1 MYKLFQRILALAL
14 TLGLLLSLAA
24 TAFAVE
30 ADEETI
36 SISTAEELVEFSANC
51 RLDTW
56 SENLTVELENDI
68 SLEGVAFTPIASF
81 SGTFHGNGYTISGLS
96 LTEGLSVAGLFQR
109 VQEGARIED
118 LNVSGS
124 VKASSACEAAGGLA
138 GRNEGE
144 IENCSFSGSVSGS
157 STTGGLVGENT
168 ASGVI
173 RASKSGGAVTG
184 SKMTGGIAG
193 SSRGKIVD
201 CVNGAYVNTVS
212 GDQAISLENV
222 NLDFSLDK
230 AHHRRRTVIIL

>member
-157 STTGGLVGENT
+157 WCDRMPRREPGEQGL
-168 ASGVI
+168 
-173 RASKSGGAVTG
+173 
-184 SKMTGGIAG
+184 
-193 SSRGKIVD
+193 
-201 CVNGAYVNTVS
+201 
-212 GDQAISLENV
+212 
-222 NLDFSLDK
+222 
-230 AHHRRRTVIIL
+230 

>member
-184 SKMTGGIAG
+184 SKMTGGQQP
-193 SSRGKIVD
+193 RQDRRLRQRRV
-201 CVNGAYVNTVS
+201 CQYRQRRS
-212 GDQAISLENV
+212 GDFA
-222 NLDFSLDK
+222 
-230 AHHRRRTVIIL
+230 

>member
-109 VQEGARIED
+109 VQEARA
-118 LNVSGS
+118 L
-124 VKASSACEAAGGLA
+124 
-138 GRNEGE
+138 
-144 IENCSFSGSVSGS
+144 
-157 STTGGLVGENT
+157 
-168 ASGVI
+168 
-173 RASKSGGAVTG
+173 
-184 SKMTGGIAG
+184 
-193 SSRGKIVD
+193 
-201 CVNGAYVNTVS
+201 
-212 GDQAISLENV
+212 
-222 NLDFSLDK
+222 
-230 AHHRRRTVIIL
+230 RT

>member
-157 STTGGLVGENT
+157 NDYQSGKVNPETGAEDFVGLAAAGRPADWSAKT
-168 ASGVI
+168 RQAASFA
-173 RASKSGGAVTG
+173 RQNPAAQLPAAK
-184 SKMTGGIAG
+184 
-193 SSRGKIVD
+193 
-201 CVNGAYVNTVS
+201 
-212 GDQAISLENV
+212 
-222 NLDFSLDK
+222 
-230 AHHRRRTVIIL
+230 